1 MMARFKAQASAMAD
15 TVDTRG
21 AAKRAAAAAATAS
34 PSPASPSP
42 AGQPGGASEG
52 QPSAEPQLPSTILDG
67 TSLSLLRL
75 TLRAS
80 RPTLALD
87 TPPRSLLPT
96 LATLACFLRW
106 LACASV
112 TARSSCLAQLR
123 EEESDVLADFALLCL
138 SRSAGSGH
146 PCPRLSL
153 PALHTLDT
161 WSARPAPAPLA
172 NEVGDWLAVG
182 AAVMCVLTPRVA
194 AAAAS
199 RLADAGSDRVVRDYL
214 RSVLSPSVGRLVMQQ
229 VVAELTAAGESRRDQ
244 DSDESRLE
252 VGVSEA
258 AGQLDVVYRADEF
271 GLGVHISLS
280 PAYPLVP
287 LHIESTSRAEAGTAT
302 SRKWLTSLLTTLSKS
317 GSVASALALWKQS
330 LDSFLSGHEPC
341 PICMVQKPLVPC
353 SYRVRHPAL
362 HFARGDTKITRRL
375 EDHEPIAGRASQ
387 QTARPSATLHCL
399 PTPAHPEVLSRRRM

>member
-1 MMARFKAQASAMAD
+1 MARFKAQATAMAGSVQPAKKAASSGGDGPTSSSSSTTPAAD
-15 TVDTRG
+15 T
-21 AAKRAAAAAATAS
+21 
-34 PSPASPSP
+34 PALP
-42 AGQPGGASEG
+42 A
-52 QPSAEPQLPSTILDG
+52 TILDG

-80 RPTLALD
+80 RPTVALD
-87 TPPRSLLPT
+87 TPPRSLFPA

-106 LACASV
+106 LASASV
-112 TARSSCLAQLR
+112 AARSSCLEQLR
-123 EEESDVLADFALLCL
+123 AEESDVLADFALLCL

-153 PALHTLDT
+153 PALHTLAT
-161 WSARPAPAPLA
+161 WSARPAPAPLTS
-172 NEVGDWLAVG
+172 EVGGWLAAG
-182 AAVMCVLTPRVA
+182 AAILCVLTPRVA

-214 RSVLSPSVGRLVMQQ
+214 RTVLAPSVGRLVMQQ
-229 VVAELTAAGESRRDQ
+229 VVAELTAAGEGGD
-244 DSDESRLE
+244 DDESRLE

-271 GLGVHISLS
+271 GLGVRISLS

-302 SRKWLTSLLTTLSKS
+302 SRKWLTSLLTTLSTS

-330 LDSFLSGHEPC
+330 LDSFLGGHEPC
-341 PICMVQKPLVPC
+341 PICMALVSSTGQLPRLRCHQCRNKFHSECLYRWFTSASRSECPLC
-353 SYRVRHPAL
+353 SAPFLA
-362 HFARGDTKITRRL
+362 ARAK
-375 EDHEPIAGRASQ
+375 SK
-387 QTARPSATLHCL
+387 
-399 PTPAHPEVLSRRRM
+399 AH